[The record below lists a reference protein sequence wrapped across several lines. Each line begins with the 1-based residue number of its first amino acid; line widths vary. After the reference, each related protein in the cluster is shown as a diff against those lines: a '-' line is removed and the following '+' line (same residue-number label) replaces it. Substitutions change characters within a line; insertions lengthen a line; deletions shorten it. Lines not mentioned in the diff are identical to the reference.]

1 MMRKLTAVAMLLL
14 AGASYADEVHIMR
27 LDGLTIQGRSE
38 EPKVQFIIP
47 WQPPPGTGRLQLDAQ
62 LLPDAWYQGLDLD
75 VLKRDIR
82 YAKRFARK
90 GTEDGRS
97 EGEK

>member
-1 MMRKLTAVAMLLL
+1 MRKLTTVLTLLI
-14 AGASYADEVHIMR
+14 ACTSFADEVQIMR

-62 LLPDAWYQGLDLD
+62 LLPDVWYQGLDLD

-90 GTEDGRS
+90 DASDSRAES
-97 EGEK
+97 QQ